1 MTDFKRVFVDTAPII
16 YYLENN
22 AQYKD
27 VVKRF
32 FIDCVENHRQIV
44 TSALTIEEYLV
55 FPYSSG
61 RMKLFAD
68 IFRHESTCIK
78 FYNEI

>member
-27 VVKRF
+27 AIKRF
-32 FIDCVENHRQIV
+32 FTNCLEKDIQLV

-55 FPYSSG
+55 FPYLRTISKDLLNIWVL
-61 RMKLFAD
+61 RL
-68 IFRHESTCIK
+68 
-78 FYNEI
+78 